1 MLEGKVLVVDDE
13 ASICRLCAAS
23 LRNVGFDVD
32 TTCNPFEALERVSAE
47 PFDVVLTDVKMP
59 ELGGIELIRKLR
71 SVSPEI
77 AVVLMTGFATMEVAV
92 RALQEGAANFI
103 HKPFNVEE
111 MVWAIRG
118 ALERKRLVQ
127 ENIRL
132 NTLVNLFQVSDRMA
146 TTREPSKIYNILLEA
161 ACHETGA
168 QRAAVFD
175 RDEESCELYLRYGV
189 NLKEFMA
196 EGTRVPEKFG
206 LAAAVFSSQEPI
218 LINDWN
224 EAKGLLPVLGEDK
237 WGTAAMAVPLK
248 SNNGLKGVLT
258 LYRSGGNGFTQ
269 ADLDGAKLLANQA
282 AVALENADLLL
293 DLEILF
299 LETMKSLATTVD
311 ERDPYTHGHSQRV
324 AAIAVAIGREMGLPD
339 DKIEELELAG
349 NLHDI
354 GKIGIRDSILLK
366 PGRLTDEEYEV
377 IKTHVEKGYK
387 ILRHIQ
393 RLSPVVEAVYTHH
406 EWWNGGGYPRGLKGE
421 EIPLAGAIISVADA
435 FDTMTTDR
443 PYHKRRKYKEAM
455 RILREAAGTQFHPKV
470 VEALGRIDP
479 EEFNLPK

>member
-1 MLEGKVLVVDDE
+1 MREGKVLVVDDE

-23 LRNVGFDVD
+23 LENVGFDVD

-59 ELGGIELIRKLR
+59 ELGGIDLIRRLR
-71 SVSPEI
+71 SVSPEV

-111 MVWAIRG
+111 MVWAVRG
-118 ALERKRLVQ
+118 ALERKRLLQ

-132 NTLVNLFQVSDRMA
+132 KTLVNLFQVSDRMA
-146 TTREPSKIYNILLEA
+146 ATREPSKIYNILLDA
-161 ACHETGA
+161 ACRETRA

-175 RDEESCELYLRYGV
+175 RDEENCEIYLRYGV
-189 NLKEFMA
+189 NLKEFL
-196 EGTRVPEKFG
+196 EDGTRVPEKFG
-206 LAAAVFSSQEPI
+206 LAAAVFSSQEPL
-218 LINDWN
+218 LINDLKKA
-224 EAKGLLPVLGEDK
+224 EGLLTALGENR
-237 WGTAAMAVPLK
+237 WGNAAMAVPLK
-248 SNNGLKGVLT
+248 SSNGLKGVLT
-258 LYRSGGNGFTQ
+258 LYRTTRKGFTQ

-282 AVALENADLLL
+282 AVALENADLIL

-324 AAIAVAIGREMGLPD
+324 AAIAAAIGRQMGLAD
-339 DKIEELELAG
+339 EQIEELELAG

-377 IKTHVEKGYK
+377 IKSHVEKGYK
-387 ILRHIQ
+387 ILRHIH

-406 EWWNGGGYPRGLKGE
+406 EWWNGGGYPRGLKGD
-421 EIPLAGAIISVADA
+421 EIPLAGAILSVADA

-443 PYHKRRKYKEAM
+443 PYHQRRSYAEAM
-455 RILREAAGTQFHPKV
+455 RILRQAAGTQFHPGV
-470 VEALGRIDP
+470 VEALAQIDP
-479 EEFNLPK
+479 KELKPPK